1 MVITALYAAFLTLFY
16 LVLSANV
23 SRLRLK
29 HRISLGAG
37 ELPKL
42 ERAMRAHGNFIE
54 YVPLILILMGLL
66 ESLGGS
72 AIALHLIG
80 SFLFI
85 ARLSHASCL
94 CVKYVAI
101 LRQVGALITYVLLFL
116 SAVMVLLA
124 AL

>member
-1 MVITALYAAFLTLFY
+1 MIITALHAALLSLLY
-16 LVLSANV
+16 LALSVNV

-37 ELPKL
+37 DLPKL
-42 ERAMRAHGNFIE
+42 ERAMRAHGNFAE
-54 YVPLILILMGLL
+54 YVPLILLLMGLL

-80 SFLFI
+80 SLLFV

-94 CVKYVAI
+94 CIKYVSI
-101 LRQVGALITYVLLFL
+101 MRQAGALVTYVLLFI
-116 SAVMVLLA
+116 SALMIFLI
-124 AL
+124 